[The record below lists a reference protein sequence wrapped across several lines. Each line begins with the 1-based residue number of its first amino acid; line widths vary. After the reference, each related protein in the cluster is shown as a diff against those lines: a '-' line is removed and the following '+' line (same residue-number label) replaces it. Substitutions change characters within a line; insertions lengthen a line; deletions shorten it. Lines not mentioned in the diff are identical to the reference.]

1 MRPLSLIFSTTLLV
15 LAASAGAQS
24 QSRAQA
30 QTYPRPDTAPIST
43 VTVTAPAKTI
53 RLRDEQVREIAGTY
67 AMANGWN
74 LRVRGT
80 PHYIDATIDDQQP
93 LRLRPVSA
101 DKFVSGDGNVTMEF
115 NRGASREDMLMS
127 YVPDP
132 NNPGRVEVSAQ
143 RERR

>member
-1 MRPLSLIFSTTLLV
+1 MRPLSSIFSASLLV
-15 LAASAGAQS
+15 LAAGAD
-24 QSRAQA
+24 AQT

-43 VTVTAPAKTI
+43 VTVTAPTRTV
-53 RLRDEQVREIAGTY
+53 RLREEQVREIAGSY
-67 AMANGWN
+67 AMSNGWN

-80 PHYIDATIDDQQP
+80 PRYIDATIDDQQP

-115 NRGASREDMLMS
+115 NRGRMREEMMMS
-127 YVPDP
+127 YVPVAGQ
-132 NNPGRVEVSAQ
+132 PGVVEVGAQ

>member
-1 MRPLSLIFSTTLLV
+1 MRPLSYLLPAALFL
-15 LAASAGAQS
+15 LASSAGAQT
-24 QSRAQA
+24 QA
-30 QTYPRPDTAPIST
+30 YPRPDTAPIST
-43 VTVTAPAKTI
+43 VTVTAPAKTV

-67 AMANGWN
+67 AMSNGWN

-80 PHYIDATIDDQQP
+80 PRYIDATIDSEKP
-93 LRLRPVSA
+93 IRLVPVSS

-132 NNPGRVEVSAQ
+132 KDPRRVEVSAQ
-143 RERR
+143 REKR